1 MANTYFSRT
10 PASAG
15 NRQIFT
21 FSLWTKI
28 SNVTSRMAFYNWGNS
43 TGTVG
48 SGDGNIFFNQ
58 GSDQSLVV
66 SCGGGVDMNIAT
78 NQRFRDTSAWYHV
91 VIAFDTTQA
100 TASNRVKVYINGT
113 QVTSFSATTYP
124 SQNYNLN
131 VNNTSIQ
138 RLGTGYDGGITYYYD
153 GSMASF
159 YLIDGQ
165 QLTPS
170 SFGETDATTGIWK
183 PKSYSGSYG
192 TNGFFLKFENSAS
205 LGTDSS
211 GNGNN
216 FTVNGTPTQTV
227 DTPSNNFATLNPLDG
242 LPSGSGG
249 GATVTYS
256 NGNTRSDSRYGAGEY
271 PLCRANIQVNKG
283 KWYWEAKVDTT
294 GIGLGVG
301 VMSATANNGDF
312 RGGEWVYGAGFSGHS
327 SGASMDKYDNSGTI
341 VIADVSNSGGTIGYA
356 LDLDNGTF
364 KIYLNGTLQATDTTL
379 PSDNSVYLFPVTIGT
394 FSASNSWSPIS
405 FNFGNGYFATTAITS
420 PVSDT
425 AGLGKFQYAV
435 PAGYYSLCTKNIN
448 SQG

>member
-1 MANTYFSRT
+1 MASTYLSRT
-10 PASAG
+10 QASSSRQISTLSCWIKKSNVSDSMNIFSAFSDASFRTEVLLQSAG
-15 NRQIFT
+15 DFR
-21 FSLWTKI
+21 LL
-28 SNVTSRMAFYNWGNS
+28 NVSTSVNLQTSA
-43 TGTVG
+43 
-48 SGDGNIFFNQ
+48 
-58 GSDQSLVV
+58 L
-66 SCGGGVDMNIAT
+66 
-78 NQRFRDTSAWYHV
+78 FRDVSGWYHFV
-91 VIAFDTTQA
+91 LAIDTTQA
-100 TASNRVKVYINGT
+100 TDTNRVKIYVNGT
-113 QVTSFSATTYP
+113 QITSFSSATYP
-124 SQNYNLN
+124 AQNSNFMF
-131 VNNTSIQ
+131 NNSLPLHIG
-138 RLGTGYDGGITYYYD
+138 RTGAYGNEYFDGLMANYYW
-153 GSMASF
+153 
-159 YLIDGQ
+159 IDGQ
-165 QLTPS
+165 QLTPT

-183 PKSYSGSYG
+183 PKAYTGSYG

-227 DTPSNNFATLNPLDG
+227 DTPSNVFATLNSLDG
-242 LPSGSGG
+242 LPSGNGG

-256 NGNTRSDSRYGAGEY
+256 NGNTRSNSRYGAGEY

-312 RGGEWVYGAGFSGHS
+312 RGGEWVYGAGFSGND
-327 SGASMDKYDNSGTI
+327 SGASMQKYDNSGTI
-341 VIADVSNSGGTIGYA
+341 AIADVSNSGGTIGYA

-379 PSDNSVYLFPVTIGT
+379 PSDNSVYFFPVTVGT
-394 FSASNSWSPIS
+394 FSASNGWSPIS

-448 SQG
+448 VYG